1 MKSKISKI
9 MTGMAVGF
17 IMILLYN
24 VKVQAATA
32 NISVSSGSGT
42 KGDTITVTVSVS
54 ADEAAMGQ
62 IGISYDTNYL
72 EYISDGTNGGVAG
85 LVLSVLNDIPAGQ
98 AQTISLNFRLKEV
111 GTTPVSV
118 AGNTQILAVN
128 AADPENAAMNINKT
142 DGSVTINAAST
153 ASNDSHLSGL
163 SVQAVTQNGD
173 STNVVFTPSF
183 SPDVYEYRADLA
195 ANVTRLVVA
204 TTLSDA
210 NATTQVSGTRIDPGN
225 NRTTITV
232 RAQDGSESKY
242 ILYTTRGTEAT
253 TESPT
258 SGETDSQPESTTGF
272 DRTPKL
278 IKDLGKYIIQDFSLT
293 TIPEG
298 FEESTAVY
306 NGENIAVLRGITKP
320 LALMCLAD
328 DAQGTNIGIYIYN
341 EASGTINKMV
351 NIISVQKMYTIIPTD
366 DSYTGPEGYIQTSLD
381 INGDIVKAWVKAA
394 DSEFYV
400 VYAMNWN
407 GETALYVYD
416 TKEQTMQRFVE
427 GNKSDTFLDEPEEED
442 TEYLL
447 IKKQY
452 DELQKKYDSDRNK
465 KNKMITGLGIAVI
478 VLGVG
483 VVILLGA
490 VVLTHKAVHS
500 DEEDEEE
507 ELDEIGTSEDEKEL
521 KLDMVAQVNEMKAE
535 KLAAQIN
542 EIMEDGSGHN
552 GNNMNDDSISKVTTD
567 ESDIGNSDKLK
578 ENTEDINDNSN
589 NEQASAT
596 KHAAA
601 QEIDNTDAAEETKA
615 AENKNSTGG
624 KVVNE
629 KNTENLINMEE
640 DEPFEIEF
648 FDLDDNNK
656 N

>member
-9 MTGMAVGF
+9 MLGITAGF
-17 IMILLYN
+17 LMVLLFN

-32 NISVSSGSGT
+32 NVSVSSVSGT
-42 KGDTITVTVSVS
+42 KGDTVTVTVSVS

-62 IGISYDTNYL
+62 VGISYDTNYL

-98 AQTISLNFRLKEV
+98 AQTITLNFRLKEA
-111 GTTPVSV
+111 GTTAVTV
-118 AGNTQILAVN
+118 ASNTQILAVN
-128 AADPENAAMNINKT
+128 AADPENAAMNINKA

-173 STNVVFTPSF
+173 STNVVFSPSF

-232 RAQDGSESKY
+232 KAQDGSESKY
-242 ILYTTRGTEAT
+242 ILYTTRGTEST
-253 TESPT
+253 TEPTT
-258 SGETDSQPESTTGF
+258 SGESDTQTESTTGF

-278 IKDLGKYIIQDFSLT
+278 IKDLGKYIIQDFTLT

-366 DSYTGPEGYIQTSLD
+366 DSYTGPEGYTQTSLE
-381 INGDIVKAWVKAA
+381 INGDIVKAWVKAEG
-394 DSEFYV
+394 SEFYV

-427 GNKSDTFLDEPEEED
+427 GNKSDSFDDEPEEED

-447 IKKQY
+447 LKRQY
-452 DELQKKYDSDRNK
+452 DELQKKYDNDKNK
-465 KNKMITGLGIAVI
+465 KNKIIGGLGIAII
-478 VLGVG
+478 VLVIG
-483 VVILLGA
+483 VVLLLGA
-490 VVLTHKAVHS
+490 VRITYKAMHS
-500 DEEDEEE
+500 DEDDEE
-507 ELDEIGTSEDEKEL
+507 ELDEIGAGDDEKEL
-521 KLDMVAQVNEMKAE
+521 KPDVPEQGNELKAE

-542 EIMEDGSGHN
+542 EIMG
-552 GNNMNDDSISKVTTD
+552 DDSEQAENRVD
-567 ESDIGNSDKLK
+567 EEVIKDTS
-578 ENTEDINDNSN
+578 NTVQASGTEEAPVIEELDN
-589 NEQASAT
+589 NEQEQTAD
-596 KHAAA
+596 K
-601 QEIDNTDAAEETKA
+601 
-615 AENKNSTGG
+615 ENKNSIDGNAG
-624 KVVNE
+624 KDKEE
-629 KNTENLINMEE
+629 KLINMED

>member
-9 MTGMAVGF
+9 MLGITAGF
-17 IMILLYN
+17 LMVLLFN

-32 NISVSSGSGT
+32 NVSVSSVSGT
-42 KGDTITVTVSVS
+42 KGDTVTVTVSVS

-62 IGISYDTNYL
+62 VGISYDTNYL

-98 AQTISLNFRLKEV
+98 AQTITLNFRLKEA
-111 GTTPVSV
+111 GTTAVTV
-118 AGNTQILAVN
+118 ASNTQIFAVY
-128 AADPENAAMNINKT
+128 AADIENAAMNINKA

-153 ASNDSHLSGL
+153 ASSDSHLSGL

-173 STNVVFTPSF
+173 STNVVFSPSF

-232 RAQDGSESKY
+232 KAQDGSESKY
-242 ILYTTRGTEAT
+242 ILYTTRGTEST
-253 TESPT
+253 TEPTT
-258 SGETDSQPESTTGF
+258 SGESDTQTESTTGF

-278 IKDLGKYIIQDFSLT
+278 IKDLGKYIIQDFTLT

-366 DSYTGPEGYIQTSLD
+366 DSYTGPEGYTQTSLE
-381 INGDIVKAWVKAA
+381 INGDIVKAWVKAEG
-394 DSEFYV
+394 SEFYV

-427 GNKSDTFLDEPEEED
+427 GNKSDSFDDEPEEED

-447 IKKQY
+447 LKRQY
-452 DELQKKYDSDRNK
+452 DELQKKYDNDKNK
-465 KNKMITGLGIAVI
+465 KNKIIGGLGIAII
-478 VLGVG
+478 VLVIG
-483 VVILLGA
+483 VVLLLGA
-490 VVLTHKAVHS
+490 VRITYKAMHS
-500 DEEDEEE
+500 DEDDEE
-507 ELDEIGTSEDEKEL
+507 ELDEIGAGDDEKEL
-521 KLDMVAQVNEMKAE
+521 KPDVPEQGNELKAE

-542 EIMEDGSGHN
+542 EIMG
-552 GNNMNDDSISKVTTD
+552 DDSEQAENRVD
-567 ESDIGNSDKLK
+567 EEVIKDTS
-578 ENTEDINDNSN
+578 NTVQVSGTEEAPVIEELDN
-589 NEQASAT
+589 NEQEQTAD
-596 KHAAA
+596 K
-601 QEIDNTDAAEETKA
+601 
-615 AENKNSTGG
+615 ENKNSIDGNAG
-624 KVVNE
+624 KDKEE
-629 KNTENLINMEE
+629 KLINMED

>member
-9 MTGMAVGF
+9 MLGITAGF
-17 IMILLYN
+17 LMVLLFN
-24 VKVQAATA
+24 VKAQAATA
-32 NISVSSGSGT
+32 NVSVSSVSGT
-42 KGDTITVTVSVS
+42 KGDTVTVTVSVS

-62 IGISYDTNYL
+62 VGISYDTNYL

-98 AQTISLNFRLKEV
+98 AQTISLNFRLKEA
-111 GTTPVSV
+111 GTTAVTV
-118 AGNTQILAVN
+118 ASNTQILAVN
-128 AADPENAAMNINKT
+128 AADPENAAMNINKA

-173 STNVVFTPSF
+173 STNVVFSPSF

-232 RAQDGSESKY
+232 KAQDGSESKY
-242 ILYTTRGTEAT
+242 ILYTTRGTEST
-253 TESPT
+253 TEPTT
-258 SGETDSQPESTTGF
+258 SGESDTQTESTTGF

-278 IKDLGKYIIQDFSLT
+278 IKDLGKYIIQDFTLT
-293 TIPEG
+293 TTPEG

-366 DSYTGPEGYIQTSLD
+366 DSYTGPEGYTQTSLD
-381 INGDIVKAWVKAA
+381 INGDIVKAWVKTEG
-394 DSEFYV
+394 SEFYV

-427 GNKSDTFLDEPEEED
+427 GNKSDSFDDEPEEED

-447 IKKQY
+447 LKRQY
-452 DELQKKYDSDRNK
+452 DELQKKYDNDKNK
-465 KNKMITGLGIAVI
+465 KNKIIGGLGIVII
-478 VLGVG
+478 VLVIG
-483 VVILLGA
+483 VVLLLGA
-490 VVLTHKAVHS
+490 VRITHKAIHS
-500 DEEDEEE
+500 DEDENDEE
-507 ELDEIGTSEDEKEL
+507 ELDEIGAGDDEKEL
-521 KLDMVAQVNEMKAE
+521 KPDMPEQDNEQKAE
-535 KLAAQIN
+535 KLAAHIN
-542 EIMEDGSGHN
+542 EIMGDDLRQDEERVNEEVIKDSSGT
-552 GNNMNDDSISKVTTD
+552 V
-567 ESDIGNSDKLK
+567 
-578 ENTEDINDNSN
+578 
-589 NEQASAT
+589 QASG
-596 KHAAA
+596 
-601 QEIDNTDAAEETKA
+601 AEETPVIEELDNINELKQTA
-615 AENKNSTGG
+615 DKENKNSVDGNAG
-624 KVVNE
+624 KDKEE
-629 KNTENLINMEE
+629 KLINMEE